1 MMRRTLMMIAL
12 CGVLATLAPMSQAAA
27 QTMTPAGKGYMDA
40 MAKMQKDM
48 PKDQTGDP
56 DVDFARLM
64 IPHHQGASDMAKVLL
79 QHGKDPML
87 RQMAQKMIEDQGKEI
102 AMLQDWLKQ
111 HKK

>member
-1 MMRRTLMMIAL
+1 MFRKTLTVIAL
-12 CGVLATLAPMSQAAA
+12 CSVLAALTPIPQAAA
-27 QTMTPAGKGYMDA
+27 QTMSAAGQGYMDA
-40 MAKMQKDM
+40 MMKMQKDM

-56 DVDFARLM
+56 DVDFARMM

-79 QHGKDPML
+79 QYGKDPML

-102 AMLQDWLKQ
+102 AMLQDWLKA